1 MKIIKRSGSEVTF
14 DISKIMAAVSKAN
27 MEVVHSERLSEE
39 QIETISNNV
48 ESICKEMNRSL
59 SVEEIQDLV
68 ENQIMNLRAF
78 AVARKYITYR
88 FQRALARQS
97 NTTDDQIL
105 SLIECANEE
114 VKDTQDNQPVVS
126 TNMEE
131 VQTEGNVN
139 TKKPLIVYFSYGE
152 NSELPQDVDASAS
165 ASIQKWNDENTGNTG
180 IVAHIIQ
187 EKTKGDMFSVQT
199 VNKYPSTYNEI
210 VNQGKQEHEN
220 NIRPELANHITNLD
234 DYDTIFV
241 GYPNWWYDMPMAMYS
256 FFDEYDLSNKTII
269 PFNTSGGSAFSDTIN
284 TIKKLEPNANVI
296 EGITIRAEDVESS
309 QNEIDEWLNDLGYN
323 I

>member
-1 MKIIKRSGSEVTF
+1 MNILDFYRNRRKENNYEKNNDINVNGIDIFSSCGIVQMKKLKIHKII
-14 DISKIMAAVSKAN
+14 
-27 MEVVHSERLSEE
+27 
-39 QIETISNNV
+39 
-48 ESICKEMNRSL
+48 SL
-59 SVEEIQDLV
+59 SFQ
-68 ENQIMNLRAF
+68 QIWKKL
-78 AVARKYITYR
+78 
-88 FQRALARQS
+88 
-97 NTTDDQIL
+97 
-105 SLIECANEE
+105 
-114 VKDTQDNQPVVS
+114 
-126 TNMEE
+126 
-131 VQTEGNVN
+131 QTEGNAN

-199 VNKYPSTYNEI
+199 VNKYPSTYNET

>member
-1 MKIIKRSGSEVTF
+1 MKKTMILTS
-14 DISKIMAAVSKAN
+14 MALMSLVAVG
-27 MEVVHSERLSEE
+27 
-39 QIETISNNV
+39 
-48 ESICKEMNRSL
+48 
-59 SVEEIQDLV
+59 
-68 ENQIMNLRAF
+68 
-78 AVARKYITYR
+78 
-88 FQRALARQS
+88 
-97 NTTDDQIL
+97 
-105 SLIECANEE
+105 CANDE
-114 VKDTQDNQPVVS
+114 VKDTQDNQPVIS

-131 VQTEGNVN
+131 VQTEGNAN

-199 VNKYPSTYNEI
+199 VNKYPSTYNET
-210 VNQGKQEHEN
+210 VDQGKREHEN
-220 NIRPELANHITNLD
+220 NIRPELANHIANLD

-269 PFNTSGGSAFSDTIN
+269 TFNTSGGSAFSDTIN

-309 QNEIDEWLNDLGYN
+309 QNEINEWLNDLGYN

>member
-1 MKIIKRSGSEVTF
+1 MKKTMILTS
-14 DISKIMAAVSKAN
+14 MALMSLVAVG
-27 MEVVHSERLSEE
+27 
-39 QIETISNNV
+39 
-48 ESICKEMNRSL
+48 
-59 SVEEIQDLV
+59 
-68 ENQIMNLRAF
+68 
-78 AVARKYITYR
+78 
-88 FQRALARQS
+88 
-97 NTTDDQIL
+97 
-105 SLIECANEE
+105 CANEE

-139 TKKPLIVYFSYGE
+139 TKKTLIVYFSYGE
-152 NSELPQDVDASAS
+152 
-165 ASIQKWNDENTGNTG
+165 
-180 IVAHIIQ
+180 
-187 EKTKGDMFSVQT
+187 
-199 VNKYPSTYNEI
+199 I
-210 VNQGKQEHEN
+210 VNCHKMQMLQLVLVYKNGMMKILAIQVQQHILFKRKQKHEN
-220 NIRPELANHITNLD
+220 NIRPELANHIANLD

-309 QNEIDEWLNDLGYN
+309 QNEINEWLNDLGYN